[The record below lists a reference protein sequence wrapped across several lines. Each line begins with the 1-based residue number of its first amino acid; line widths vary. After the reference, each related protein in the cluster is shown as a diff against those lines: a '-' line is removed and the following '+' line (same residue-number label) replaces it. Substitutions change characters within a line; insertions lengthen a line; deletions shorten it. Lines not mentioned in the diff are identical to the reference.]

1 MEYQKIANLLNDESN
16 KPSKFRTRNWVE
28 INDESRSEYSSNK
41 LIRFKT
47 AMLRSSVSDYGDS
60 YILVKGNITVNNSA
74 AAADPN
80 NRNKKVIFKNCAPF
94 TNCKSKI
101 NNTQIDDAEYIDIAM
116 PMFNLIEYSD
126 NYSKT
131 SGSLCQYC
139 KEIPAV
145 NNDGNIVDFNGANA
159 TDSFNFKTKI
169 TGQTADNNNGN
180 IAGRVNVEIMVP
192 LKYLSN
198 FWRTHEMP
206 LINCE
211 VELIL
216 DWFANCVII
225 YRDIANQVPT
235 FTIIEKSLCSCC
247 YFINSR

>member
-1 MEYQKIANLLNDESN
+1 MAKNE
-16 KPSKFRTRNWVE
+16 
-28 INDESRSEYSSNK
+28 
-41 LIRFKT
+41 
-47 AMLRSSVSDYGDS
+47 
-60 YILVKGNITVNNSA
+60 
-74 AAADPN
+74 
-80 NRNKKVIFKNCAPF
+80 KKWK
-94 TNCKSKI
+94 K
-101 NNTQIDDAEYIDIAM
+101 
-116 PMFNLIEYSD
+116 
-126 NYSKT
+126 
-131 SGSLCQYC
+131 YC

-145 NNDGNIVDFNGANA
+145 DNNGDIFDFKGANA
-159 TDSFNFKTKI
+159 TDSFNFETKI
-169 TGQTADNNNGN
+169 TGQTDNNRK
-180 IAGRVNVEIMVP
+180 INVELMVP